1 MQNNIKYYSTSAK
14 DIKYSAKYKKDYM
27 LTDIQKEAL
36 LGIILKPLT
45 PSRLYS
51 TSVEDTLINNNKL
64 LNLEG
69 NFIAGFTD
77 GEG

>member
-45 PSRLYS
+45 
-51 TSVEDTLINNNKL
+51 L
-64 LNLEG
+64 LDYIVHLLK
-69 NFIAGFTD
+69 IR
-77 GEG
+77 